1 MNTATAS
8 LRVIASCVLFFCASV
23 ARADAVTDWNAI
35 TEATIIAATPDPA
48 VRARTAAIA
57 QVAVFEAVNSI
68 VGEYEPYLRKLDA
81 PSAASP
87 EAAAVTAAHRVLVK
101 LHAERAPQ
109 LDASRDKSLAA
120 IPDGNR
126 KRDGIAVG
134 VAAADAILAS
144 RAGDGFDVV
153 VPYTPGTQP
162 GEYRSTPPEHIPAFR
177 PGLGKVETFSIAN
190 GRQFR
195 SPPPPP
201 PGSHRYTRD
210 YEEVKRV
217 GEAQSKDRP
226 PDRTQVARFYDA
238 TDGEQIYYP
247 AARQVAVTR
256 SRTLSQNARLF
267 ALLGIAMWD
276 AAVSCF
282 ETKYHFKLW
291 RPVTAI
297 HEAGKDEND
306 RTEPDPKWQAVIFT
320 PPFPAYPSGHAT
332 FGAAARA
339 VLEAE
344 FGPNGHSIRLANPA
358 VPDIV
363 LNYTSFK
370 QITDDIDDGRI
381 YGGVHYRF
389 DQEAGAQMGERVGK
403 YVLSH
408 ALRPTKRH

>member
-1 MNTATAS
+1 MAAS
-8 LRVIASCVLFFCASV
+8 
-23 ARADAVTDWNAI
+23 
-35 TEATIIAATPDPA
+35 PDPA

-68 VGEYEPYLRKLDA
+68 VGDYEPYLRKLDA
-81 PSAASP
+81 PSGASP

-101 LHAERAPQ
+101 LHGDKAPQ

-120 IPDGNR
+120 IPDGAG
-126 KRDGIAVG
+126 KQSGIAVG
-134 VAAADAILAS
+134 VAAADAILAA
-144 RAGDGFDVV
+144 RAGDGFDAV

-201 PGSHRYTRD
+201 LGSHRYTRD

-217 GEAQSKDRP
+217 GGAQSKDRP

-247 AARQVAVTR
+247 AARQVAATR

-282 ETKYHFKLW
+282 ETKYYFNLW

-297 HEAGKDEND
+297 HEAG
-306 RTEPDPKWQAVIFT
+306 DPKWQAAVFT

-332 FGAAARA
+332 FGGAARA

-344 FGPNGHSIRLANPA
+344 FGPAGHSIRLANPA
-358 VPDIV
+358 VPEIV

-389 DQEAGAQMGERVGK
+389 DQEAGAQMGERIGK
-403 YVLSH
+403 YVLDH
-408 ALRPTKRH
+408 ALRPRKRH